1 MTSTAQE
8 KIIQFFEQQEV
19 LQSRQDELLK
29 AEKQKLNDD
38 LVTYTEN
45 FILKTDNVLT
55 AQELRAEYDNAEKE
69 AQSIITVTADSR
81 YISEFSNSNY
91 QTALQKLHDV
101 DASRKLLEDA
111 ERTVSTQSFNASLNV
126 STVNNQSTL
135 EV

>member
-38 LVTYTEN
+38 LVAYTEN

-81 YISEFSNSNY
+81 YISEFANSNH